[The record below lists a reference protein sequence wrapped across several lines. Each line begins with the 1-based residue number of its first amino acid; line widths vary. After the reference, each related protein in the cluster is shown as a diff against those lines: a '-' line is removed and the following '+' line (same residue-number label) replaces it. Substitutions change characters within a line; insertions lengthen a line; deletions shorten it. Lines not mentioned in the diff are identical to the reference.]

1 MSVSA
6 GTGAVAVWFTGLSGP
21 VRGTIW
27 ILIAAVCLTAMAATI
42 RHLSADVHTFIIA
55 FFRIGLGFVFMAP
68 WLIRTRLQGLKTTK
82 TSWFLGRAVATT
94 IGSLGFF
101 YALGEIPLADAV
113 AIMFTRPLYGTV
125 FAIVFLGEIVGQRR
139 WTALGIGF
147 LGVLV
152 MVRPGFEAVNLGLAA
167 VFVASIAGAAAAI
180 LIRYLSRTESPDT
193 ITMYMV
199 LFTTPVMLILALF
212 VWETPTWEQI
222 GWLSFTGLVGTL
234 GQRAMS
240 RGYAAADASIILPMD
255 FSRLI
260 VAALFG
266 YVLFSEIPSIYTAIG
281 GALIFT
287 STVYI
292 AQREARKAREKT
304 AAATTTTSAPE

>member
-1 MSVSA
+1 MNTPAPMGSIA
-6 GTGAVAVWFTGLSGP
+6 TRFAGLSGP

-27 ILIAAVCLTAMAATI
+27 ILISAVCLTAMAATI
-42 RHLSADVHTFIIA
+42 RHLSNDVHTFIIA
-55 FFRIGLGFVFMAP
+55 FFRVGIGFIVMAP
-68 WLIRTRLQGLKTTK
+68 WLVRTRLQGMKTTK
-82 TSWFLGRAVATT
+82 TSWFLARAVVTT
-94 IGSLGFF
+94 IASLGFF

-125 FAIVFLGEIVGQRR
+125 FAIFFLGEIVGQRR

-152 MVRPGFEAVNLGLAA
+152 MVRPGFEAINLGLAA

-199 LFTTPVMLILALF
+199 LFTAAVMLVLAML

-222 GWLSFTGLVGTL
+222 GWLSFIGVVGTF

-255 FSRLI
+255 FSRLVI
-260 VAALFG
+260 AALFG
-266 YVLFSEIPSIYTAIG
+266 YMLFSEIPSVYTAIG
-281 GALIFT
+281 AALIFT

-292 AQREARKAREKT
+292 AQREARIARRQ
-304 AAATTTTSAPE
+304 AAAAPVPD

>member
-1 MSVSA
+1 MTA
-6 GTGAVAVWFTGLSGP
+6 GANTAAVATWFAGLSGP

-27 ILIAAVCLTAMAATI
+27 ILISAVCLTAMAATI
-42 RHLSADVHTFIIA
+42 RHLSGDVHTFIIA
-55 FFRIGLGFVFMAP
+55 FFRIGIGFVVMAP
-68 WLIRTRLQGLKTTK
+68 WMVRTRLQGLKTTK
-82 TSWFLGRAVATT
+82 KSWFLLRAFATT
-94 IGSLGFF
+94 IASLGFF

-113 AIMFTRPLYGTV
+113 AIMFTRPLYGTI

-139 WTALGIGF
+139 WAALAVGF

-152 MVRPGFEAVNLGLAA
+152 MVRPGFEAINLGLAA

-199 LFTTPVMLILALF
+199 LFTAPVMLILALA

-260 VAALFG
+260 IAALFG
-266 YVLFSEIPSIYTAIG
+266 YVLFSEIPSVYTAIG

-287 STVYI
+287 ATVYI
-292 AQREARKAREKT
+292 AQREARIARRS
-304 AAATTTTSAPE
+304 AATTRVSE

>member
-1 MSVSA
+1 MSANA
-6 GTGAVAVWFTGLSGP
+6 GTSAVAVWFAALSGP

-55 FFRIGLGFVFMAP
+55 FFRTVLGFVVMAP
-68 WLIRTRLQGLKTTK
+68 WLVRTRLQGLKTTK
-82 TSWFLGRAVATT
+82 SSWFLARAINT
-94 IGSLGFF
+94 IIASLGFF

-139 WTALGIGF
+139 WSALAVGF

-152 MVRPGFEAVNLGLAA
+152 MVRPGFEVINLGIAA

-199 LFTTPVMLILALF
+199 LFTTPVMLALALF

-222 GWLSFTGLVGTL
+222 GWLSFTGLAGTL

-255 FSRLI
+255 FSRLLI
-260 VAALFG
+260 AALFG
-266 YVLFSEIPSIYTAIG
+266 YVLFSEIPSIYTALG
-281 GALIFT
+281 GALIFA

-292 AQREARKAREKT
+292 AQREARKARERT
-304 AAATTTTSAPE
+304 AAAASGVSGAD

>member
-1 MSVSA
+1 MSA
-6 GTGAVAVWFTGLSGP
+6 GNSAVEKWFARLSDP
-21 VRGTIW
+21 TQGTIW
-27 ILIAAVCLTAMAATI
+27 ILISAICLTAMAAAI
-42 RHLSADVHTFIIA
+42 RYLSADVHTFIIA
-55 FFRIGLGFVFMAP
+55 FFLIGLGFLFMAP
-68 WLIRTRLQGLKTTK
+68 WLIRTRFQGLKTTK
-82 TSWFLGRAVATT
+82 ISWFLARAIATI

-101 YALGEIPLADAV
+101 YALGKIPLADAV

-152 MVRPGFEAVNLGLAA
+152 MVRPGFEVINYGLAA

-199 LFTTPVMLILALF
+199 LLSTPVMLILALF
-212 VWETPTWEQI
+212 VWETPTWEQL
-222 GWLSFTGLVGTL
+222 GWLSFTGLAGTL

-240 RGYAAADASIILPMD
+240 RGYAAADASIVLPVD
-255 FSRLI
+255 FSRLLI
-260 VAALFG
+260 AALFG
-266 YVLFSEIPSIYTAIG
+266 YLLFSELPSIYTAIG
-281 GALIFT
+281 GTLIFV

-292 AQREARKAREKT
+292 AEREARKARER
-304 AAATTTTSAPE
+304 ASLRL

>member
-1 MSVSA
+1 
-6 GTGAVAVWFTGLSGP
+6 
-21 VRGTIW
+21 
-27 ILIAAVCLTAMAATI
+27 
-42 RHLSADVHTFIIA
+42 
-55 FFRIGLGFVFMAP
+55 
-68 WLIRTRLQGLKTTK
+68 
-82 TSWFLGRAVATT
+82 
-94 IGSLGFF
+94 
-101 YALGEIPLADAV
+101 
-113 AIMFTRPLYGTV
+113 MFTRPLYGTV

-152 MVRPGFEAVNLGLAA
+152 MVRPGFEALNLGLAA

-199 LFTTPVMLILALF
+199 LFTTPVMLVLALF

-260 VAALFG
+260 IAALFG
-266 YVLFSEIPSIYTAIG
+266 YMLFSEIPSIYTAMG
-281 GALIFT
+281 GALIFA

-292 AQREARKAREKT
+292 AQREARKARERAAT
-304 AAATTTTSAPE
+304 AASTTSVPE

>member
-1 MSVSA
+1 VNRSGVV
-6 GTGAVAVWFTGLSGP
+6 TWFDGLTGP

-27 ILIAAVCLTAMAATI
+27 ILISAVCLTAMAATV
-42 RHLSADVHTFIIA
+42 RHLSSDVHTFIIA

-68 WLIRTRLQGLKTTK
+68 WLIRTRLKGLRTKKTP
-82 TSWFLGRAVATT
+82 WFALRAVVTT
-94 IGSLGFF
+94 VASLGFF

-113 AIMFTRPLYGTV
+113 AVMFTRPLYGTV
-125 FAIVFLGEIVGQRR
+125 FAIVFLGEIVGRRR
-139 WTALGIGF
+139 WTALGFGF

-152 MVRPGFEAVNLGLAA
+152 MVRPGFEVINLGLAA

-199 LFTTPVMLILALF
+199 LFTTPVMLTLALF
-212 VWETPTWEQI
+212 VWQTPTWEQV
-222 GWLSFTGLVGTL
+222 GWLAFTGLTGTL

-260 VAALFG
+260 IAAVFG
-266 YVLFSEIPSIYTAIG
+266 YVLFTEIPSVYTAIG
-281 GALIFT
+281 GMLIFT

-292 AQREARKAREKT
+292 AQREARKSRSRIAS
-304 AAATTTTSAPE
+304 TSAQE

>member
-1 MSVSA
+1 MNTPAPMGSIA
-6 GTGAVAVWFTGLSGP
+6 TRFAGLSGP

-27 ILIAAVCLTAMAATI
+27 ILISAVCLTAMAATI
-42 RHLSADVHTFIIA
+42 RHLSNDVHTFIIA
-55 FFRIGLGFVFMAP
+55 FFRVGIGFIVMAP
-68 WLIRTRLQGLKTTK
+68 WLVRTRLQGMKTTK
-82 TSWFLGRAVATT
+82 TSWFLARAVVTT
-94 IGSLGFF
+94 IASLGFF

-125 FAIVFLGEIVGQRR
+125 FAIFFLGEIVGQRR

-152 MVRPGFEAVNLGLAA
+152 MVRPGFEAINLGLAA

-180 LIRYLSRTESPDT
+180 LIRYLSRMESPDT
-193 ITMYMV
+193 ITMDMV
-199 LFTTPVMLILALF
+199 LFTAPVMLVLAML

-222 GWLSFTGLVGTL
+222 GWLAFIGVVGTF

-255 FSRLI
+255 FSRLVI
-260 VAALFG
+260 AALFG
-266 YVLFSEIPSIYTAIG
+266 YMLFSEIPSVYTAIG
-281 GALIFT
+281 AALIFT

-292 AQREARKAREKT
+292 AQREARIARRQ
-304 AAATTTTSAPE
+304 AAAAPVPD